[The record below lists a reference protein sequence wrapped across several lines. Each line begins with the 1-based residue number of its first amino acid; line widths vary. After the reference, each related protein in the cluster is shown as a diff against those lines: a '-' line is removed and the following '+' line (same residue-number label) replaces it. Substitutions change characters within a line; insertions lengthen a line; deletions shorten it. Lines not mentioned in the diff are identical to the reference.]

1 MLFSREDFQAYLDC
15 FNEKRYDDI
24 VSYFG
29 DDCVLYYMTNWTTA
43 PQEQKALSGKPAFKA
58 NYINL
63 HETFDEGLKL
73 GVFMAT
79 EDQLFV
85 ELYTT
90 FRAKKDADFTAG
102 FMKEGDIF
110 YCNQYINYDLHPDG
124 KFKRIR
130 IGQFNTIDPAKATMF
145 K

>member
-1 MLFSREDFQAYLDC
+1 MLFSREDFQGYLDC

-29 DDCVLYYMTNWTTA
+29 EDCILYYFTDWKLH
-43 PQEQKALSGKPAFKA
+43 PEPIKSLSGKSAFKA
-58 NYINL
+58 NYISL
-63 HETFDEGLKL
+63 HDTFDEDLKL
-73 GVFMAT
+73 GVFMST
-79 EDQLFV
+79 EENLFV

-102 FMKEGDIF
+102 FMKKGDLF
-110 YCNQYINYDLHPDG
+110 YCNQYIDYDLHPDG
-124 KFKRIR
+124 KFKQIR
-130 IGQFNTIDPAKATMF
+130 IGQFNTIDPAKSPAF